1 MFKCE
6 HEIEAEEGIQFRLL
20 VILLEVN
27 ALMFLVEVVVGWV
40 AQSTALLADSLDM
53 LADAAVYGI
62 ALLAVGRSDRFKMR
76 ATFSTGIFQL
86 LLALA
91 VAGDV
96 LRRFLFGSEPKS
108 LFMIAIGLL
117 ALCANLA
124 CIALLQKHRHGEVH
138 IRASWVFTKNDALA
152 NIGTV
157 IGGFFVLLTQSALP
171 DLILGLIICAVVVR
185 GGIEIIRD
193 AKLGVQRKVIAEKG

>member
-6 HEIEAEEGIQFRLL
+6 HELEAEEGIQSRLL
-20 VILLEVN
+20 VILLAVN
-27 ALMFLVEVVVGWV
+27 ASMFLVEVVVGWI

-76 ATFSTGIFQL
+76 AAFSTGIFQL

-108 LFMIAIGLL
+108 RYTGPDASEDT
-117 ALCANLA
+117 
-124 CIALLQKHRHGEVH
+124 LQRST
-138 IRASWVFTKNDALA
+138 I
-152 NIGTV
+152 
-157 IGGFFVLLTQSALP
+157 LP
-171 DLILGLIICAVVVR
+171 VTP
-185 GGIEIIRD
+185 
-193 AKLGVQRKVIAEKG
+193 